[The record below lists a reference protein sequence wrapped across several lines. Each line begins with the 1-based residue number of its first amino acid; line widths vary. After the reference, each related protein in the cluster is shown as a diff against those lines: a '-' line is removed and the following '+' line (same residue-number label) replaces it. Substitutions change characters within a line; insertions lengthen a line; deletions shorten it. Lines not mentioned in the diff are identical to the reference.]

1 MLSKYR
7 LILRLN
13 RLLRETPHRQF
24 CVVDSWDPKDRNAD
38 PSLHHADPEAHRREL
53 GDPDRAPLCR
63 PGNRSLRACVVG
75 VPNAGKSTLIN
86 AVAGFPAC
94 PYSQRRQTTRAAA
107 ARTVWTRGE
116 TQVVFV
122 DTPGVVSAEEAG
134 RFASCSRFGNLALAV
149 I

>member
-1 MLSKYR
+1 M
-7 LILRLN
+7 
-13 RLLRETPHRQF
+13 
-24 CVVDSWDPKDRNAD
+24 
-38 PSLHHADPEAHRREL
+38 
-53 GDPDRAPLCR
+53 
-63 PGNRSLRACVVG
+63 VG

-122 DTPGVVSAEEAG
+122 DTPGVVSSEEAAKL
-134 RFASCSRFGNLALAV
+134 ASKSTILIGNPIEINILIDRKECTV
-149 I
+149 M